1 MTIGFSVRSLRS
13 VSCAVRVVIVIAIA
27 VATETTGKLYAR
39 GYCEEAVIFQG
50 TASAMS
56 GAGVDA
62 ALLRVD
68 GDLNDSQDYG
78 EVLAS
83 SRSQSIDFW
92 GKS

>member
-1 MTIGFSVRSLRS
+1 M
-13 VSCAVRVVIVIAIA
+13 
-27 VATETTGKLYAR
+27 
-39 GYCEEAVIFQG
+39 FQG
-50 TASAMS
+50 TASALS

-68 GDLNDSQDYG
+68 GDLNESQDYG

-92 GKS
+92 GKP